1 MLGELRTSL
10 LSPRNY
16 YALCILYSILFAQI
30 QFQITTL
37 TLLYATYAIHFDLI
51 LDRWFFK
58 DIIAADH
65 LRHLE
70 MYIADEK
77 HGKSLNELYE
87 IVQYAGNILPRL

>member
-1 MLGELRTSL
+1 MNWEPACCPLETTTLFVSFIQF
-10 LSPRNY
+10 LSTRRSNSIIIVRYY
-16 YALCILYSILFAQI
+16 YALVIYIDLF
-30 QFQITTL
+30 
-37 TLLYATYAIHFDLI
+37 
-51 LDRWFFK
+51 LDRWFPFK